1 MCQDPHL
8 LVSDQMDIASFEDYR
23 GRFYKLCVHIQ
34 GSLGA
39 SCEPETLILEFDE
52 NLSAFN
58 KN

>member
-1 MCQDPHL
+1 
-8 LVSDQMDIASFEDYR
+8 MDIASFEDYR

-39 SCEPETLILEFDE
+39 SCEPEFDE

-58 KN
+58 KNWLFTTQLH